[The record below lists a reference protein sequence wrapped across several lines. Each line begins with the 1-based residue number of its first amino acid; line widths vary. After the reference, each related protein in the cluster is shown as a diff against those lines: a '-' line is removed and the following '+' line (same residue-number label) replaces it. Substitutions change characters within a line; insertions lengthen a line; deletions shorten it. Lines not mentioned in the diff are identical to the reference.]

1 MARSIRAKWKIDL
14 ADAFLAVSIQI
25 VGSAL
30 ARDFEETIA
39 RERASYTIT

>member
-1 MARSIRAKWKIDL
+1 MQSLAIRLVRSRTDWWAG
-14 ADAFLAVSIQI
+14 

-39 RERASYTIT
+39 RERASYTVT